1 MQCLVRQAPA
11 WGGPGTLLPYVED
24 VFAVEKSPAG
34 WDGVKSEVAH
44 PLGEKGREHNPP
56 IAAHANGKM
65 FLVNFYHVT
74 LLLCNATTPAPGTS
88 AHGSPHPGE
97 LAFPPNL
104 EFPGLSYERTGA
116 IRLY

>member
-88 AHGSPHPGE
+88 AHG
-97 LAFPPNL
+97 
-104 EFPGLSYERTGA
+104 
-116 IRLY
+116 